1 VAALASGG
9 QQHIRG
15 RRLRPGEIGMRK
27 FFLLGLSAALA
38 LSGCDAGGLSTA
50 EAQRAAEQRV
60 REKFGLSDGAA
71 LETVV
76 FVGRPRD
83 GETTVCGRV
92 DGRAADGSAIPTQH
106 FISSVDPARWLLF
119 GETDTPGRIAQP
131 GMFPDWTRL
140 CAGAEGS

>member
-27 FFLLGLSAALA
+27 FFLLGLSATLA

-60 REKFGLSDGAA
+60 RDKFRLSDGAA
-71 LETVV
+71 IET
-76 FVGRPRD
+76 RD